1 MSSKTLTPPGPPIP
15 ASREDPYTRTLD
27 RVEDTVAELV
37 TSLLRARRSR
47 GELRTRSLV
56 SLHNLTREMSGL
68 LNQALGGWPEPSAD
82 DDAAHD

>member
-1 MSSKTLTPPGPPIP
+1 M
-15 ASREDPYTRTLD
+15 
-27 RVEDTVAELV
+27 AELV